1 MEWDADRIVLGLGGY
16 LGARGAE
23 TQFCLLW
30 NLNFFVW
37 ECFML
42 SLLLSGQSSSE
53 LLIQRQEV
61 VVLIGQYLSPVLAG
75 PSMTKPL
82 KASWPARG
90 VQPLSQEPM
99 PLQ

>member
-1 MEWDADRIVLGLGGY
+1 
-16 LGARGAE
+16 
-23 TQFCLLW
+23 
-30 NLNFFVW
+30 
-37 ECFML
+37 ML

-82 KASWPARG
+82 KASWPAREFS
-90 VQPLSQEPM
+90 L
-99 PLQ
+99 

>member
-1 MEWDADRIVLGLGGY
+1 
-16 LGARGAE
+16 
-23 TQFCLLW
+23 
-30 NLNFFVW
+30 
-37 ECFML
+37 ML

-61 VVLIGQYLSPVLAG
+61 VVLIGQYLSPVLAV

-90 VQPLSQEPM
+90 VQPLGHFSESPGLHKTWPNTCSVSQGLWPGKF
-99 PLQ
+99 